1 MGDGHIAGIVISG
14 LGEGAYFMSMSHY
27 KKEIKEKLGFDAYPG
42 TLNIKIDKEQKSK
55 LKIINPIK
63 LIGFKENNKT
73 FGGVS
78 CYKAK
83 IGNIDGAIIIPDINK
98 HKEDIIEFIAPVN
111 VKSDL
116 NIKDGD
122 EVKIQLINH

>member
-1 MGDGHIAGIVISG
+1 MGEGHIAGIVISG

-73 FGGVS
+73 FGGAS
-78 CYKAK
+78 CYKAE
-83 IGNIDGAIIIPDINK
+83 IRNVTGAIIIPDMNK
-98 HKEDIIEFIAPVN
+98 HKDGIIEFIAPVN